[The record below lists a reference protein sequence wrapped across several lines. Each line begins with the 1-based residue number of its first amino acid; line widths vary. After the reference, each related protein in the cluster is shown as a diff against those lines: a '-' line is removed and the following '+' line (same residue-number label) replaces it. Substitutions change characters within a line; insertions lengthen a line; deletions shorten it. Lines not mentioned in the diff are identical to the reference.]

1 MVMSSISNQR
11 QFTER
16 EGVMIGDQFLDQR
29 VITDTVARLVGH
41 KKSVSRTDAFRITE
55 WLLKENELPVNRR
68 HRLWAVVCDQLGLQK
83 H

>member
-1 MVMSSISNQR
+1 MNHSEQR
-11 QFTER
+11 QSIER
-16 EGVMIGDQFLDQR
+16 EGVMIGDVFLDQS

-41 KKSVSRTDAFRITE
+41 KKSISRTDAFRITE

-68 HRLWAVVCDQLGLQK
+68 HRVWAVVCDQLGIQK